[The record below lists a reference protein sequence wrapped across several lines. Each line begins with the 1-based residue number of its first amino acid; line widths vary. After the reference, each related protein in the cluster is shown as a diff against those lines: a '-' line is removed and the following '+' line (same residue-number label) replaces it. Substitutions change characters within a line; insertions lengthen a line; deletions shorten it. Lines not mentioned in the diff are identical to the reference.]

1 MSSPLAAARSLL
13 AAESAALADLAT
25 RLGAPFEKA
34 VSILAQPSR
43 KVIVTGVGKSALIGQ
58 KIAATLCSTGT
69 PSVFLHATDAVHGDI
84 GILQAGDPVLML
96 SRSGSTAE
104 LVTLAPHFRALG
116 SPLIAVVANPSSPLA
131 SAADVVLDIGAH
143 PEADPLG
150 LVPTTSAM
158 LTLAMGDALA
168 AALMVQRGFR
178 KEDFAK
184 FHPAGQLGR
193 NLLLTV
199 AEVLK
204 PLDKC
209 AVVTPA
215 TSLRDTVIA
224 MTKFPLG
231 AALLT
236 NPDGTL
242 AGIITDGDLRR
253 ALGRDADLLS
263 RKAADIATAKP
274 VVAHPGHSLGDA
286 AKLMEDRPS
295 QISLLPVTD
304 PSTGKA
310 LGMVRIHDVYQAG
323 IV

>member
-1 MSSPLAAARSLL
+1 MKPIEAARALL
-13 AAESAALADLAT
+13 RAESAALADLER
-25 RLGAPFEKA
+25 RLDQSFEKA
-34 VSILAQPSR
+34 VGILAQPGH

-69 PSVFLHATDAVHGDI
+69 PAVFLHATDAVHGDL
-84 GILQAGDPVLML
+84 GILQPGDPVLML

-104 LVTLAPHFRALG
+104 LITLAPHFRALG

-131 SAADVVLDIGAH
+131 AAADIVLDIGAH

-158 LTLAMGDALA
+158 LTMAMGDALA
-168 AALMVQRGFR
+168 AALMVHRGFK

-199 AEVLK
+199 ADVLK

-231 AALLT
+231 AALLA
-236 NPDGTL
+236 NADGTL

-253 ALGRDADLLS
+253 ALGRDAELLM
-263 RKAADIATAKP
+263 RKAADIATTKP
-274 VVAHPGHSLGDA
+274 VVAHPGQSLGDA

-304 PSTGKA
+304 PTNGK
-310 LGMVRIHDVYQAG
+310 LIGLVRIHDVYQAG

>member
-1 MSSPLAAARSLL
+1 MKPSEAARALL
-13 AAESAALADLAT
+13 RVESAALADLER
-25 RLGAPFEKA
+25 RLDQSFEKA
-34 VSILAQPSR
+34 VAILAQPGR

-69 PSVFLHATDAVHGDI
+69 PAVFLHATDAVHGDL

-104 LVTLAPHFRALG
+104 LITLAPHFRALG

-131 SAADVVLDIGAH
+131 AAADIVLDIGAH

-158 LTLAMGDALA
+158 LTMAMGDALA
-168 AALMVQRGFR
+168 VALMVHRGFK

-199 AEVLK
+199 ADVLK

-209 AVVTPA
+209 AVVTPS

-231 AALLT
+231 AALLA

-253 ALGRDADLLS
+253 ALGRDAELLT
-263 RKAADIATAKP
+263 RKAADIATSKP
-274 VVAHPGHSLGDA
+274 VVAHPGQSLGDA

-304 PSTGKA
+304 PTNGK
-310 LGMVRIHDVYQAG
+310 LIGLVRIHDVYQAG

>member
-1 MSSPLAAARSLL
+1 MDPLAIARSLL
-13 AAESAALADLAT
+13 SAEAAALADLAR
-25 RLGAPFEKA
+25 RLGPEFSRT
-34 VSILAQPSR
+34 VDLLAQPGR

-69 PSVFLHATDAVHGDI
+69 PAVFLHATDAVHGDL
-84 GILQAGDPVLML
+84 GILTPGDPVLLL

-104 LVTLAPHFRALG
+104 LVGLLPVLKGFR
-116 SPLIAVVANPSSPLA
+116 SPLVAIVGNVSSPLA
-131 SAADVVLDIGAH
+131 AAADLVLDIGAH

-168 AALMVQRGFR
+168 AALMARRGFK
-178 KEDFAK
+178 KEDFAR

-199 AEVLK
+199 ADVLK
-204 PLDKC
+204 PLDRC
-209 AVVTPA
+209 AVVSPG

-231 AALLT
+231 AALLAH
-236 NPDGTL
+236 PDGTL

-263 RKAADIATAKP
+263 RKASDIATAKP

-286 AKLMEDRPS
+286 ARLMEDRPS

-304 PSTGKA
+304 PATSKA
-310 LGMVRIHDVYQAG
+310 LGLVRIHDVYQAA

>member
-1 MSSPLAAARSLL
+1 MKPIEAARALL
-13 AAESAALADLAT
+13 RAESAALNDLER
-25 RLGAPFEKA
+25 RLDQSFEKA
-34 VSILAQPSR
+34 VGILAQPGR

-69 PSVFLHATDAVHGDI
+69 PAVFLHATDAVHGDL
-84 GILQAGDPVLML
+84 GILQPGDPVLML

-104 LVTLAPHFRALG
+104 LITLAPHFRALG

-131 SAADVVLDIGAH
+131 AAADIVLDIGAH

-158 LTLAMGDALA
+158 LTMAMGDALA
-168 AALMVQRGFR
+168 AALMVHRGFK

-199 AEVLK
+199 ADVLK
-204 PLDKC
+204 LLDKC

-231 AALLT
+231 AALLA
-236 NPDGTL
+236 NADGTL

-253 ALGRDADLLS
+253 ALGRDAELLT
-263 RKAADIATAKP
+263 RKAADIATTKP
-274 VVAHPGHSLGDA
+274 VVAHPGQSLGDA

-304 PSTGKA
+304 PTNGK
-310 LGMVRIHDVYQAG
+310 LIGLVRIHDVYQAG